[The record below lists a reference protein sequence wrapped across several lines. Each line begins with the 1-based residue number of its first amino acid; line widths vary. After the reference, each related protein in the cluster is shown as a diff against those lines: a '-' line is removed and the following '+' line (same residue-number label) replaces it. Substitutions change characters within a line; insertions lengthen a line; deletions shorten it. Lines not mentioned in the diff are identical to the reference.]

1 MTLLDV
7 AIIGGGASGTTT
19 AFHLASKSKNVCIL
33 EKNAYSQEKACG
45 GGMSAAVQNLF
56 PFKLL
61 PIVDEVITK
70 VEFSWC
76 NTDKV
81 VAELSGSSPFWIVK
95 RENLDSLLLDQAL
108 NSNCNL
114 LTNFNVVDIKKKS
127 NIWQITALDGR
138 QIEAKAVV
146 IADGSQSPWPTI
158 FNLGPN
164 QQKFAST
171 FSGRIKRKGNLRSE
185 TARFEFGLVKNGFAW
200 AFPLNNEV
208 NIGMGAFLDNKNS
221 IPVDE
226 IIQSFLPDLGFDPS
240 EVIGHEKKLRVWN
253 GHYKLNGEGILLV
266 GDAASLC
273 DPFLAEGLRP
283 ALMSGFEAA
292 KSLIYWLNGE
302 VNCLDAYTKTIQKSW
317 GNSMAW
323 GNRISQVFYRFPKVG
338 YQLGV
343 KRQTAPKRIAQIL
356 SGEMSYEDI
365 AKRVIK
371 RLLFQNQSSK
381 S

>member
-1 MTLLDV
+1 MTLIDV

-19 AFHLASKSKNVCIL
+19 AFHLATKSKNVYIL
-33 EKNAYSQEKACG
+33 EKNFFSPERICG
-45 GGMSAAVQNLF
+45 GGMSAAVQNWF
-56 PFKLL
+56 PFKLQ
-61 PIVDEVITK
+61 PIVDEVITN

-95 RENLDSLLLDQAL
+95 REKLDSFLLDQAL
-108 NSNCNL
+108 NAGCNL
-114 LTNFNVVDIKKKS
+114 LTTFNVVNIKKIS
-127 NIWQITALDGR
+127 NVWQITALDGR
-138 QIEAKAVV
+138 QVEAKAVV
-146 IADGSQSPWPTI
+146 IADGSQSPWPKT

-171 FSGRIKRKGNLRSE
+171 YSGRVKRKGNLRDE

-200 AFPLNNEV
+200 AFPLKDAV
-208 NIGMGAFLDNKNS
+208 NIGMGTFLDNKNS
-221 IPVDE
+221 ISVEE
-226 IIQSFLPDLGFDPS
+226 ILKSFLPDLGLDTS
-240 EVIGHEKKLRVWN
+240 EVIGEEKKLRVWN
-253 GHYKLNGEGILLV
+253 GHSKLNGEGILLV

-292 KSLIYWLNGE
+292 KCLLYWLDGE
-302 VNCLDAYTKTIQKSW
+302 VNDLDSYTKTIQKNW

-323 GNRISQVFYRFPKVG
+323 GKRISQVFYRFPKAG

-343 KRQTAPKRIAQIL
+343 KRPTAPKRIAQIL
-356 SGEMSYEDI
+356 SGEMNYEDI

-371 RLLFQNQSSK
+371 RLLFQNSS

>member
-1 MTLLDV
+1 MTLIDV

-33 EKNAYSQEKACG
+33 EKNVTSLERTCG
-45 GGMSAAVQNLF
+45 GGMSASVQNWF
-56 PFKLL
+56 PFNLL
-61 PIVDEVITK
+61 PIVDEVIAN

-81 VAELSGSSPFWIVK
+81 VAELSGASPFWIVK
-95 RENLDSLLLDQAL
+95 REKLDSFLLDQAL
-108 NSNCNL
+108 NSGCSL
-114 LTNFNVVDIKKKS
+114 LTTFNVVDVKKKS

-138 QIEAKAVV
+138 QVEAKAIV
-146 IADGSQSPWPTI
+146 IADGSQSPWPKT

-164 QQKFAST
+164 QLNFAST
-171 FSGRIKRKGNLRSE
+171 FSGRIKSKGNLRSQ
-185 TARFEFGLVKNGFAW
+185 TARFEFGLVKNGFVW
-200 AFPLNNEV
+200 AFPLNDEI
-208 NIGMGAFLDNKNS
+208 NIGMGTFLDNKNS
-221 IPVDE
+221 IPVNE
-226 IIQSFLPDLGFDPS
+226 ILKSFLPDLGLDPA
-240 EVIGHEKKLRVWN
+240 EVNGHEKKLRVWN

-292 KSLIYWLNGE
+292 KNLISLLDGE
-302 VNCLDAYTKTIQKSW
+302 VNCLDEYTKTMQRSW

-323 GNRISQVFYRFPKVG
+323 GKRISQVFYRFPKVG
-338 YQLGV
+338 YQLGL
-343 KRQTAPKRIAQIL
+343 KRPTAPERISQIL

-365 AKRVIK
+365 ANRVIK

>member
-1 MTLLDV
+1 MTLIDV

-19 AFHLASKSKNVCIL
+19 AFHLANQGRKVCIL
-33 EKNAYSQEKACG
+33 EKNISSPERICG
-45 GGMSAAVQNLF
+45 GGMSAAVQNWF

-61 PIVDEVITK
+61 PIVDEVITN
-70 VEFSWC
+70 VEFSWF

-95 RENLDSLLLDQAL
+95 REILDTFLLNQAL
-108 NSNCNL
+108 NSGCNL
-114 LTNFNVVDIKKKS
+114 LTTFNVVNIKKSS
-127 NIWQITALDGR
+127 NVWQITALDGR

-146 IADGSQSPWPTI
+146 IADGSQSPWPKT
-158 FNLGPN
+158 FNLGPKN
-164 QQKFAST
+164 QKFAST

-185 TARFEFGLVKNGFAW
+185 TARFEFGLVNNGFAW
-200 AFPLNNEV
+200 AFPLKNEV
-208 NIGMGAFLDNKNS
+208 NIGMGTFLDNKNS
-221 IPVDE
+221 IPVNY
-226 IIQSFLPDLGFDPS
+226 ILKSFLPDLGLDPS
-240 EVIGHEKKLRVWN
+240 ELIGQETKLRVWN
-253 GHYKLNGEGILLV
+253 GHSTLNGDGILLV

-292 KSLIYWLNGE
+292 KSLNYWLDGNI
-302 VNCLDAYTKTIQKSW
+302 NDLDEYTKTMKINW

-323 GNRISQVFYRFPKVG
+323 GKRISQVFYRFPKVG

-343 KRQTAPKRIAQIL
+343 KRPTAPKRIAQIL

-371 RLLFQNQSSK
+371 RLLFQNSS

>member
-1 MTLLDV
+1 MTVIDV
-7 AIIGGGASGTTT
+7 AIIGGGASGTC
-19 AFHLASKSKNVCIL
+19 AAYHLATKGKNVCIL
-33 EKNAYSQEKACG
+33 EKNISSLERTCS

-61 PIVDEVITK
+61 PIVDEVITN

-95 RENLDSLLLDQAL
+95 REKLDSFLLDQAL
-108 NSNCNL
+108 NSSCNL
-114 LTNFNVVDIKKKS
+114 LSTFNVVDIKKIS

-146 IADGSQSPWPTI
+146 IADGSQSPWPKT

-171 FSGRIKRKGNLRSE
+171 FSGRIKRKGNLRGE

-200 AFPLNNEV
+200 AFPLSNEV
-208 NIGMGAFLDNKNS
+208 NIGIGTFLDNKNS
-221 IPVDE
+221 IPVNE
-226 IIQSFLPDLGFDPS
+226 ILESFLPDLGFDPS
-240 EVIGHEKKLRVWN
+240 EVIGREKKLRIWN
-253 GHYKLNGEGILLV
+253 GHYKLNGEGILLI

-283 ALMSGFEAA
+283 ALISGFEAA
-292 KSLIYWLNGE
+292 KNLIYWLDGE
-302 VNCLDAYTKTIQKSW
+302 VNSLDAYTKTMQRNW

-323 GNRISQVFYRFPKVG
+323 GKRISQVFYRFPKVG

-343 KRQTAPKRIAQIL
+343 KRRTAPKRIAQIL

-371 RLLFQNQSSK
+371 RLLLQNQSSK

>member
-7 AIIGGGASGTTT
+7 AIIGGGASGTTA

-33 EKNAYSQEKACG
+33 EKNTSSQEISCG

-61 PIVDEVITK
+61 PIIDEVITN
-70 VEFSWC
+70 VEFSWF

-95 RENLDSLLLDQAL
+95 REKLDALLLDQAL
-108 NSNCNL
+108 NSGAHL
-114 LTNFNVVDIKKKS
+114 LSSFYVVDIKKTS
-127 NIWQITALDGR
+127 NLWQITALDGR
-138 QIEAKAVV
+138 QIEAKAVI
-146 IADGSQSPWPTI
+146 IADGSQSPWPKT

-171 FSGRIKRKGNLRSE
+171 FSGRIKRRGNLKSE

-208 NIGMGAFLDNKNS
+208 NIGMGTFLDNKNS
-221 IPVDE
+221 IPVNE
-226 IIQSFLPDLGFDPS
+226 ILKSFLPDLGFDPS

-253 GHYKLNGEGILLV
+253 GHCKLNGEGILLV

-292 KSLIYWLNGE
+292 KSLIYWLDGE
-302 VNCLDAYTKTIQKSW
+302 DNCLDEYTKTMQRNW

-323 GNRISQVFYRFPKVG
+323 GKRISQVFYRFPKVG

-343 KRQTAPKRIAQIL
+343 KRPTAPKRIAQIL

>member
-1 MTLLDV
+1 MTLIDV

-19 AFHLASKSKNVCIL
+19 AFHLANKSKKVCIL
-33 EKNAYSQEKACG
+33 EKNISSPEKICG
-45 GGMSAAVQNLF
+45 GGMSAAVQNWF

-61 PIVDEVITK
+61 PIVDEVITN

-81 VAELSGSSPFWIVK
+81 VAELSGSSPFWIVRRGK
-95 RENLDSLLLDQAL
+95 LDSFLLDQAV
-108 NSNCNL
+108 NSGCNL
-114 LTNFNVVDIKKKS
+114 LTNFNVVDVKKKS
-127 NIWQITALDGR
+127 NIWYITALDGR
-138 QIEAKAVV
+138 QIEARAVV
-146 IADGSQSPWPTI
+146 IADGSQSPWPKA

-171 FSGRIKRKGNLRSE
+171 FSGRIKRRGDLGNQ
-185 TARFEFGLVKNGFAW
+185 TARFEFGLLKNGFAW
-200 AFPLNNEV
+200 AFPLKNEV
-208 NIGMGAFLDNKNS
+208 NIGMGTFLDNKNS
-221 IPVDE
+221 LPVND
-226 IIQSFLPDLGFDPS
+226 ILKSFLPALGFNPS
-240 EVIGHEKKLRVWN
+240 EVIGHNKKLRIWN
-253 GHYKLNGEGILLV
+253 GHSKLNGEGILLV

-292 KSLIYWLNGE
+292 KSLIYWLDGE
-302 VNCLDAYTKTIQKSW
+302 VNCLDAYTETMQRNW

-323 GNRISQVFYRFPKVG
+323 GKRISQVFYRFPKVG
-338 YQLGV
+338 YQIGV
-343 KRQTAPKRIAQIL
+343 KRPTAPERIAQIL

>member
-1 MTLLDV
+1 MTLIDV
-7 AIIGGGASGTTT
+7 AIIGGGASGTTA
-19 AFHLASKSKNVCIL
+19 AFHLANKDKNVFIL
-33 EKNAYSQEKACG
+33 EKNICSTCITCG
-45 GGMSAAVQNLF
+45 GGMSAAVQNWF

-61 PIVDEVITK
+61 PIVDETIKK

-95 RENLDSLLLDQAL
+95 REKLDSFLLNQAI
-108 NSNCNL
+108 NAGCNL
-114 LTNFNVVDIKKKS
+114 LTTFDVVNIKKIS

-138 QIEAKAVV
+138 QLEAKAVV
-146 IADGSQSPWPTI
+146 IADGSQSQWPKV

-164 QQKFAST
+164 QRKFAST
-171 FSGRIKRKGNLRSE
+171 FSGRVERKGHLKDE
-185 TARFEFGLVKNGFAW
+185 TARFEFGIIKNGFAW
-200 AFPLNNEV
+200 AFPLRDGV
-208 NIGMGAFLDNKNS
+208 NIGMGTFLGNKNS
-221 IPVDE
+221 ISVQE
-226 IIQSFLPDLGFDPS
+226 ILKSFLPDLGFDVS
-240 EVIGHEKKLRVWN
+240 EVIGKEKKLRIWN
-253 GHYKLNGEGILLV
+253 GHSKLNGEGILLV

-292 KSLIYWLNGE
+292 KYLVYWLDGD
-302 VNCLDAYTKTIQKSW
+302 VNNLDDYTKTIQNNW

-323 GNRISQVFYRFPKVG
+323 GKRISQVFYRFPKVG
-338 YQLGV
+338 YQLGI
-343 KRQTAPKRIAQIL
+343 KRPTAPKRIAQIL

-371 RLLFQNQSSK
+371 RLLFQNSRS
-381 S
+381 

>member
-19 AFHLASKSKNVCIL
+19 AFHLASKGKKVCIL
-33 EKNAYSQEKACG
+33 EKNNSSPERICG
-45 GGMSAAVQNLF
+45 GGMSAAVQNWF
-56 PFKLL
+56 PFELL
-61 PIVDEVITK
+61 PIVDEVIRN

-95 RENLDSLLLDQAL
+95 REKLDAFLLDQAL
-108 NSNCNL
+108 FSGCDL
-114 LTNFNVVDIKKKS
+114 LTTFEVVDLKKAS
-127 NIWQITALDGR
+127 NIWHITALDGR
-138 QIEAKAVV
+138 QIEARAVV
-146 IADGSQSPWPTI
+146 IADGSESPWPKT

-171 FSGRIKRKGNLRSE
+171 FSGRIKRRGNLGNE

-200 AFPLNNEV
+200 AFPLKNEV
-208 NIGMGAFLDNKNS
+208 NIGMGTFLDNTTS
-221 IPVDE
+221 IQVNE
-226 IIQSFLPDLGFDPS
+226 ILQSFLPDLGLDPT
-240 EVIGHEKKLRVWN
+240 EAIGHKKKLRIWS
-253 GHYKLNGEGILLV
+253 GHSKLNGEGILLV

-292 KSLIYWLNGE
+292 KNLIYWLDGE
-302 VNCLDAYTKTIQKSW
+302 VSCLDSYTKTMQKKW

-323 GNRISQVFYRFPKVG
+323 GKRISQVFYRFPKVG

-343 KRQTAPKRIAQIL
+343 KRPTAPKRIAQIL

-371 RLLFQNQSSK
+371 RLLFQNSSSK

>member
-19 AFHLASKSKNVCIL
+19 AFHLASKGKKVCIL
-33 EKNAYSQEKACG
+33 EKNNSSPERICG
-45 GGMSAAVQNLF
+45 GGMSAAVQNWF
-56 PFKLL
+56 PFELL
-61 PIVDEVITK
+61 PIVDEVITN

-95 RENLDSLLLDQAL
+95 REKLDAFLLDHAL
-108 NSNCNL
+108 FSGCNL
-114 LTNFNVVDIKKKS
+114 LTTFKVVDLKKVS
-127 NIWQITALDGR
+127 NIWQIAALDGR
-138 QIEAKAVV
+138 QIEARAVV
-146 IADGSQSPWPTI
+146 IADGSESPWPKT

-171 FSGRIKRKGNLRSE
+171 FSGRIKRRGNLGNG

-200 AFPLNNEV
+200 AFPLKNEV
-208 NIGMGAFLDNKNS
+208 NIGMGTFLDNTTS
-221 IPVDE
+221 IQVDE
-226 IIQSFLPDLGFDPS
+226 ILQSFLPDLGLDPT
-240 EVIGHEKKLRVWN
+240 EIIGHKKKLRIWN
-253 GHYKLNGEGILLV
+253 SHSKLNGEGILLV

-292 KSLIYWLNGE
+292 KNLIYWLDGE
-302 VNCLDAYTKTIQKSW
+302 VNCLDSYTKSMQAKW

-323 GNRISQVFYRFPKVG
+323 GKRISQVFYRFPKVG

-343 KRQTAPKRIAQIL
+343 KRPTAPKRIAQIL

-371 RLLFQNQSSK
+371 RLLFQNSSSK

>member
-1 MTLLDV
+1 MTILDV

-19 AFHLASKSKNVCIL
+19 AFHLANKGKNVCIL
-33 EKNAYSQEKACG
+33 EKDISTPKKVCG
-45 GGMSAAVQNLF
+45 GGMSAAVQNWF

-61 PIVDEVITK
+61 PVVEEVITK

-95 RENLDSLLLDQAL
+95 REKLDSFLLDQAV
-108 NSNCNL
+108 NAGCKV
-114 LTNFNVVDIKKKS
+114 LTAFNVVNIKKDS

-146 IADGSQSPWPTI
+146 IADGSQSKWPKA
-158 FNLGPN
+158 FNLGPKN
-164 QQKFAST
+164 ERFAST
-171 FSGRIKRKGNLRSE
+171 FSGRIYRTGNLRGE

-200 AFPLNNEV
+200 AFPLKNEI
-208 NIGMGAFLDNKNS
+208 NIGMGTFLENKNS
-221 IPVDE
+221 LPFNE
-226 IIQSFLPDLGFDPS
+226 ILKSFLPDLGFSHS
-240 EVIGHEKKLRVWN
+240 EVIGQETKLRVWN
-253 GHYKLNGEGILLV
+253 GHSNLNGDGILLV

-292 KSLIYWLNGE
+292 KSLVYWLDGNI
-302 VNCLDAYTKTIQKSW
+302 NCLDEYTKTMKNNW

-323 GNRISQVFYRFPKVG
+323 GKRISQVFYRLPKVG

-343 KRQTAPKRIAQIL
+343 KRPTAPKRIAQIL

-365 AKRVIK
+365 AKRVIN
-371 RLLFQNQSSK
+371 RLLFKDSIS
-381 S
+381 

>member
-1 MTLLDV
+1 MTLIDV

-19 AFHLASKSKNVCIL
+19 AFHLASKSKKVCIL
-33 EKNAYSQEKACG
+33 EKNISSPEKICG
-45 GGMSAAVQNLF
+45 GGMSAAVQNWF

-61 PIVDEVITK
+61 PIVDEVITN

-95 RENLDSLLLDQAL
+95 REKLDSFLLDQAL
-108 NSNCNL
+108 DSGCNL
-114 LTNFNVVDIKKKS
+114 LTTFNVVNIKKIS
-127 NIWQITALDGR
+127 NVWQITALDGR
-138 QIEAKAVV
+138 QVEAKAVV
-146 IADGSQSPWPTI
+146 IADGSQSPWPKT

-171 FSGRIKRKGNLRSE
+171 YSGRVKRKGNLRDE

-200 AFPLNNEV
+200 AFPLKDAV
-208 NIGMGAFLDNKNS
+208 NIGMGTFLDNKNS
-221 IPVDE
+221 ISVEE
-226 IIQSFLPDLGFDPS
+226 ILKSFLPDLGLDTS
-240 EVIGHEKKLRVWN
+240 EVIGEEKKLRVWN
-253 GHYKLNGEGILLV
+253 GHSKLNGEGILLV

-292 KSLIYWLNGE
+292 KCLLYWLDGE
-302 VNCLDAYTKTIQKSW
+302 VNDLDSYTKTIQKNW

-323 GNRISQVFYRFPKVG
+323 GKRISQVFYRFHKVG

-343 KRQTAPKRIAQIL
+343 KRPTAPKRIAQIL

-371 RLLFQNQSSK
+371 RLLFKN
-381 S
+381 

>member
-1 MTLLDV
+1 MTLIDV

-19 AFHLASKSKNVCIL
+19 AFHLASKSKKVCIL
-33 EKNAYSQEKACG
+33 EKNIFSPEKICG
-45 GGMSAAVQNLF
+45 GGMSAAVQNWF

-61 PIVDEVITK
+61 PIVDEVITN

-76 NTDKV
+76 NSDKV

-95 RENLDSLLLDQAL
+95 REKLDSFLLDQAL
-108 NSNCNL
+108 NSGCTL
-114 LTNFNVVDIKKKS
+114 LTTFNVVDVKKKS
-127 NIWQITALDGR
+127 NVWHITALDGR
-138 QIEAKAVV
+138 QIEARAVV
-146 IADGSQSPWPTI
+146 IADGSQSLWTKT
-158 FNLGPN
+158 FNLGPS

-171 FSGRIKRKGNLRSE
+171 YSGRVKRKGNLRDE

-200 AFPLNNEV
+200 AFPLKDAV
-208 NIGMGAFLDNKNS
+208 NIGMGTFLDNKNS
-221 IPVDE
+221 ISVEE
-226 IIQSFLPDLGFDPS
+226 ILKSFLPDLGLDTS
-240 EVIGHEKKLRVWN
+240 EVIGEEKKLRVWN
-253 GHYKLNGEGILLV
+253 GHSKLNGEGILLV

-292 KSLIYWLNGE
+292 KYLLYWLDGE
-302 VNCLDAYTKTIQKSW
+302 VNDLDSYTKTIQKNW

-323 GNRISQVFYRFPKVG
+323 GKRISQVFYRFPKAG

-343 KRQTAPKRIAQIL
+343 KRPTAPKRIAQIL
-356 SGEMSYEDI
+356 SGEMNYEDI

>member
-1 MTLLDV
+1 MTLIDV

-19 AFHLASKSKNVCIL
+19 AFHLASKSKKVCIL
-33 EKNAYSQEKACG
+33 EKNISSPEKICG
-45 GGMSAAVQNLF
+45 GGMSASVQNWF

-61 PIVDEVITK
+61 PLVDEVITT

-81 VAELSGSSPFWIVK
+81 VAELSGSSPFWIVR
-95 RENLDSLLLDQAL
+95 REKLDSFLLDQAL
-108 NSNCNL
+108 NSGCNL
-114 LTNFNVVDIKKKS
+114 LTNFNVVDVKKIS
-127 NIWQITALDGR
+127 NIWYISALDGR
-138 QIEAKAVV
+138 QIEARAVV
-146 IADGSQSPWPTI
+146 IADGSQSPWPKA

-171 FSGRIKRKGNLRSE
+171 FSGRIKRRGDLGNE
-185 TARFEFGLVKNGFAW
+185 TARFEFGLLKNGFAW
-200 AFPLNNEV
+200 AFPLKNEV
-208 NIGMGAFLDNKNS
+208 NIGMGTFQDNKNS
-221 IPVDE
+221 LPVND
-226 IIQSFLPDLGFDPS
+226 ILNSFLPALGLNPS
-240 EVIGHEKKLRVWN
+240 EVIGHNKKLRIWN
-253 GHYKLNGEGILLV
+253 GHSKLNGEGILLV

-292 KSLIYWLNGE
+292 KSLVYWLDGE
-302 VNCLDAYTKTIQKSW
+302 VNCLDAYTKTVQRNW

-323 GNRISQVFYRFPKVG
+323 GKRISQVFYRFPKVG
-338 YQLGV
+338 YQIGV
-343 KRQTAPKRIAQIL
+343 KRPTAPKRIAQIL

>member
-1 MTLLDV
+1 LTLLDV

-19 AFHLASKSKNVCIL
+19 AFHLASKGKNVCIL
-33 EKNAYSQEKACG
+33 EKNFSNPDRTCG
-45 GGMSAAVQNLF
+45 GGMSAAVQNWF

-61 PIVDEVITK
+61 PIVDEVIK
-70 VEFSWC
+70 NVEFSWC

-81 VAELSGSSPFWIVK
+81 VAELSGSSPFWIVR
-95 RENLDSLLLDQAL
+95 REKLDSYLLDKAL
-108 NSNCNL
+108 YAGSNL
-114 LTNFNVVDIKKKS
+114 LTTFNVVNIKKLS

-138 QIEAKAVV
+138 QIEAKAIV
-146 IADGSQSPWPTI
+146 IADGSQSPWPKT
-158 FNLGPN
+158 FNLGPT
-164 QQKFAST
+164 QEKFAST
-171 FSGRIKRKGNLRSE
+171 FSGRVKRKGNLKNE

-200 AFPLNNEV
+200 AFPLKNEV
-208 NIGMGAFLDNKNS
+208 NIGIGTFLDNKNLIS
-221 IPVDE
+221 VEE
-226 IIQSFLPDLGFDPS
+226 ILKSFLPDLGFDTS
-240 EVIGHEKKLRVWN
+240 EVIGKEKKLRIWN
-253 GHYKLNGEGILLV
+253 SHSKLHGEGILLV

-292 KSLIYWLNGE
+292 KYLIYWLEGE
-302 VNCLDAYTKTIQKSW
+302 VNDLNRYTKTMQINW

-323 GNRISQVFYRFPKVG
+323 GKRISQVFYRFPKVG
-338 YQLGV
+338 YQLGI
-343 KRQTAPKRIAQIL
+343 KRPTAPKRIAQIL

-371 RLLFQNQSSK
+371 RLLLQNSS